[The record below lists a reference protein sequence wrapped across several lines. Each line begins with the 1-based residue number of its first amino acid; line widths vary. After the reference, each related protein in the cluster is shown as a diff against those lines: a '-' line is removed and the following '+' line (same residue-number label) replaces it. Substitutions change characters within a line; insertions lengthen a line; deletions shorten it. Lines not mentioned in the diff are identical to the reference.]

1 MINTL
6 FDKNIITGLI
16 GYILLPILIIAYD
29 YYVFKNLSR
38 AILMAVSYLA
48 ILIGISIY
56 YKYKFNN
63 TNNNSKLDIN
73 QSDMDNK
80 REFGSVIIN
89 KPANTEHIID
99 NNDNSVNTEHIPELK
114 ENDKDILIEEFKN
127 NNDDNSIINNNINT
141 EHETNIA
148 NNDDYQG

>member
-16 GYILLPILIIAYD
+16 GYILLPLLIIAYD

-48 ILIGISIY
+48 ILLCISIY
-56 YKYKFNN
+56 YKLKF
-63 TNNNSKLDIN
+63 NNNSKLDTNHI
-73 QSDMDNK
+73 DTDIINK
-80 REFGSVIIN
+80 REFGSVVIN
-89 KPANTEHIID
+89 KPANTEHIVD
-99 NNDNSVNTEHIPELK
+99 NNDNSVNSDHIPELK
-114 ENDKDILIEEFKN
+114 DNDKDVLIEEFKN
-127 NNDDNSIINNNINT
+127 NNDNNTVINNDIDTENIT
-141 EHETNIA
+141 